1 MLNAYQRHLLQ
12 TCEYNIDIISN
23 TLWYHLALG
32 YYTAFETV
40 EETVGEEAE
49 LNDTTM
55 RMVAAV
61 LLSMHKAE
69 QKQNDTSN

>member
-1 MLNAYQRHLLQ
+1 MLNAYQRHLISQ
-12 TCEYNIDIISN
+12 CSYDIDIIST

-32 YYTAFETV
+32 YHTAFETV
-40 EETVGEEAE
+40 EETVSEDTE

>member
-12 TCEYNIDIISN
+12 TCEYSIDTISS

-32 YYTAFETV
+32 YHTAFETV
-40 EETVGEEAE
+40 AEIVGEDAE
-49 LNDTTM
+49 LDDTTL
-55 RMVAAV
+55 RIVAAV

>member
-1 MLNAYQRHLLQ
+1 MLNAYQRHLISQ
-12 TCEYNIDIISN
+12 CNYDIDIIST

-32 YYTAFETV
+32 YHTAFETV

-69 QKQNDTSN
+69 QKDDSSN